1 MIQAVR
7 YFFLHLS
14 LALLLAHS
22 LVPHQHGVENETP
35 SFQSTAVANPLNVF
49 DWLASLFQQDLG
61 EDHLQN
67 YRPSSELPTVYLLL
81 SLDAT
86 KQEGDNNRQVLLR
99 CLSYIPYQTPFY
111 DHHWSLSA
119 VSRGPPSQI

>member
-67 YRPSSELPTVYLLL
+67 YRPSPEFLAVYLLPG
-81 SLDAT
+81 LDAT
-86 KQEGDNNRQVLLR
+86 KQEEYDNCQVLLR
-99 CLSYIPYQTPFY
+99 SLSYIPYQTLFH